1 MKSNCPG
8 AGNIRIPELLIKLCP
23 SCGGEIE
30 IFSNELQSQCES
42 CGFIAYKDLSSCV
55 RWCKYAEEC
64 IGPENYQRLTR
75 NPQIPQ

>member
-1 MKSNCPG
+1 MKSSCPG
-8 AGNIRIPELLIKLCP
+8 AGNIRIPEIQIQQCP

-30 IFSNELQSQCES
+30 IFSNDLQSRCES

-64 IGPENYQRLTR
+64 IGPEMYRRLIKE
-75 NPQIPQ
+75 P